1 MLRLKIYE
9 NATYPEEKALVDVS
23 CDQYPYNKI
32 IISGDEYHDGIRDR
46 IEGFFDA
53 LSYLKISYEKI
64 TTEAITPDN
73 RLFEFFDFYDAR
85 ENKYYESY

>member
-9 NATYPEEKALVDVS
+9 NATNLEERALVDES

-32 IISGDEYHDGIRDR
+32 IISGDEYHDGIQDR

-53 LSYLKISYEKI
+53 LSYLKISYEKM

-73 RLFEFFDFYDAR
+73 CLFEFFDFYDGTNDR
-85 ENKYYESY
+85 IYF